1 MNISDRFKEFIQP
14 NKFSRVDVNH
24 ILELHIGL
32 DEKCRKSIE
41 LRAKYKP
48 RKVISSG
55 SIEVNQYKKD
65 AYNTIRFSLCNE
77 EVSGLFYKFCD
88 DLIEQTRG
96 LKDESEGYQA
106 IVNRYYQWKKLFT
119 SKGNNLLSES
129 EVMGLIGEIL
139 FLQKYLKSTIG
150 LEEGLSGWSGQELTH
165 KDFSYQDCWYEVKTV
180 SSGKNT
186 VKISSIEQL
195 ESDVPGEL
203 AVYKLEKM
211 SEAYDGI
218 SLNKLILDTTDMLVL
233 QDDKDKF
240 LNKVV
245 LRGYMYN
252 NYYDTLVFEVKEFV
266 RYKVCDGFPVL
277 TRNNL
282 PEQIVKVSYEI
293 DLAQIRNYIIKRLEG
308 FYDNR

>member
-1 MNISDRFKEFIQP
+1 MNISERFKEFTQP
-14 NKFSRVDVNH
+14 NKFSRVDTNH

-41 LRAKYKP
+41 LRAKFKP
-48 RKVISSG
+48 RKVISSS

-65 AYNTIRFSLCNE
+65 EYNTIRFSLCNE
-77 EVSGLFYKFCD
+77 EISGLFYKFCD

-119 SKGNNLLSES
+119 PKGNNLLSET
-129 EVMGLIGEIL
+129 EVMGVIGEIL
-139 FLQKYLKSTIG
+139 FLQRYLKNTIG

-186 VKISSIEQL
+186 IKISSIEQL

-218 SLNKLILDTTDMLVL
+218 SLNKLILDTIDMFVL

-240 LNKVV
+240 LNKVA
-245 LRGYMYN
+245 LLGYMYN

-293 DLAQIRNYIIKRLEG
+293 DLTQIRNYIAK
-308 FYDNR
+308 

>member
-1 MNISDRFKEFIQP
+1 MNVAERYKEFVHP
-14 NKFSRVDVNH
+14 SKFSRVDSNH

-32 DEKCRKSIE
+32 DEKGRKSIE

-55 SIEVNQYKKD
+55 AIEVNQYKKD

-77 EVSGLFYKFCD
+77 EISGLFYKFCD

-96 LKDESEGYQA
+96 LTDESEGYQA

-119 SKGNNLLSES
+119 SKGNNLLSEY

-139 FLQKYLKSTIG
+139 FLQRYLKPIIG
-150 LEEGLSGWSGQELTH
+150 LEEGLAGWSGQEMTH
-165 KDFSYQDCWYEVKTV
+165 KDFSYQDSWYEVKTV

-203 AVYKLEKM
+203 IVYKLERM
-211 SEAYDGI
+211 SEMYDGI
-218 SLNKLILDTTDMLVL
+218 TLNKLVFDTANMLPI
-233 QDDKDKF
+233 QDDRDKF
-240 LNKVV
+240 LNKVA
-245 LRGYMYN
+245 LLGYMYN
-252 NYYDTLVFEVKEFV
+252 NYYDTLVFEVKEFT
-266 RYKVCDGFPVL
+266 RYKVFDGFPVL
-277 TRNNL
+277 TKDNL
-282 PEQIVKVSYEI
+282 PAQIVKASYEI
-293 DLAQIRNYIIKRLEG
+293 DLAQIKDFIIE
-308 FYDNR
+308 

>member
-1 MNISDRFKEFIQP
+1 MNVAERYKEFVYP
-14 NKFSRVDVNH
+14 SKFSRVDSNH

-32 DEKCRKSIE
+32 DEKGRKSIE

-55 SIEVNQYKKD
+55 AIEVNQYKKD

-77 EVSGLFYKFCD
+77 EISGLFYKFCD

-96 LKDESEGYQA
+96 LTDESEGYQA

-119 SKGNNLLSES
+119 SKGNNLLSEY

-139 FLQKYLKSTIG
+139 FLQRYLKPIIG
-150 LEEGLSGWSGQELTH
+150 LEEGLAGWSGQEMTH
-165 KDFSYQDCWYEVKTV
+165 KDFSYQDSWYEVKTV

-203 AVYKLEKM
+203 IVYKLEKM
-211 SEAYDGI
+211 SEMYDGI
-218 SLNKLILDTTDMLVL
+218 TLNKLVFDTANMFPI
-233 QDDKDKF
+233 QDDRDKF
-240 LNKVV
+240 LNKVA
-245 LRGYMYN
+245 LLGYMYN
-252 NYYDTLVFEVKEFV
+252 NYYDTLVFEVKKFT
-266 RYKVCDGFPVL
+266 RYKVFDGFPVL
-277 TRNNL
+277 TKDNL
-282 PEQIVKVSYEI
+282 PAQIVKASYEI
-293 DLAQIRNYIIKRLEG
+293 DLAQIKDFIIE
-308 FYDNR
+308 